1 MVRETPN
8 TIQSEANEAHPH
20 PEAADHHIIDVRQD
34 EWQKPLGPC
43 ATCGPPSCR
52 CGEATDTSRSTPN
65 CRRHRVVLGPL
76 IPIQARTRFVRGRQ
90 GRGALKRGD
99 V

>member
-1 MVRETPN
+1 M
-8 TIQSEANEAHPH
+8 
-20 PEAADHHIIDVRQD
+20 
-34 EWQKPLGPC
+34 
-43 ATCGPPSCR
+43 
-52 CGEATDTSRSTPN
+52 STPELLE
-65 CRRHRVVLGPL
+65 HRVVLGPL